1 MNVSQESPSETES
14 RLRRVLKLAEV
25 QFYEEAFQ
33 FEETPLATAGMPM
46 LDRDALAL
54 IRDGDVLS
62 QLVPTSDLPDAF
74 GLFRVHFPADVDNS
88 GFVGWLA
95 SLLKS
100 RFGTG
105 VFVIC
110 GQNSTRG
117 GIFDYWGCPLELRER
132 VFAEIRRLRSS
143 ASHVGRLDL
152 QGRRFRV
159 VQNDVSYV
167 QATKVMTGHSD
178 LVLGHAATTDPAL
191 AAALRTWRT
200 QHGAIPGPMEVWLA
214 HRSLATLALRL
225 RQQCATAGKLAS
237 YLASRPEV
245 ARVYYPG
252 LESHPNHAIAERQ
265 MDAFGTVVSFDLST
279 RPRAE
284 HFLGSLAMV
293 RQATSFGGCPLD
305 GRASRSLGRRR
316 HQ

>member
-54 IRDGDVLS
+54 IRDGDVVS

-159 VQNDVSYV
+159 VQNDEGGEADHLTVFHFSQDDNLVSADYRGGRVRAGRLLGVLQSDSINFSYV
-167 QATKVMTGHSD
+167 QANDRGKISTGQATDTIHVLPDGRLRLVEHWEWTDGGHGSHD
-178 LVLGHAATTDPAL
+178 QKKGTLVLEEL
-191 AAALRTWRT
+191 
-200 QHGAIPGPMEVWLA
+200 
-214 HRSLATLALRL
+214 
-225 RQQCATAGKLAS
+225 
-237 YLASRPEV
+237 
-245 ARVYYPG
+245 
-252 LESHPNHAIAERQ
+252 
-265 MDAFGTVVSFDLST
+265 
-279 RPRAE
+279 
-284 HFLGSLAMV
+284 
-293 RQATSFGGCPLD
+293 
-305 GRASRSLGRRR
+305 
-316 HQ
+316 